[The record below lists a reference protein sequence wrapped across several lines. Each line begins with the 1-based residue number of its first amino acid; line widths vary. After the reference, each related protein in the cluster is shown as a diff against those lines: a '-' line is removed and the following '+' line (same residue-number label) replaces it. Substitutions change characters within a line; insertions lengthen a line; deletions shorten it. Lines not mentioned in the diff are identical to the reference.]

1 MESLTKNLVS
11 FETIA
16 ALTAR
21 AYGPELAPTS
31 QDAIK
36 ELGHGWFN
44 VAYRVTLANGD
55 RKVLKVAPAPDVE
68 VLTHEVG
75 AMATELA
82 AIDLIKA
89 HTTVPVASVEF
100 SDFSC
105 DLVDSP
111 YFFMDFIDGEDPGDY
126 GKEFPPGVLANI
138 MEHIGRLNF
147 ELNQMVGPGFGP
159 LRNPQF
165 DNWTSAFESMYEG
178 ILQDGERRSVELG
191 WPYQTFRDIFEQE
204 KHHLATVTVPQY
216 VELDMW
222 DKAVLFQDG
231 QPAAHIDH
239 ERALY
244 GDPLI
249 EAGFTA
255 IDFPHFGDASAFL
268 RGYGKPEL
276 TDNER
281 ARRKLYTLQLALV
294 MVIECTYR
302 GYVDPAHVDPVQANL
317 VEMMSRYGYTK

>member
-11 FETIA
+11 FDTIK
-16 ALTAR
+16 ALVAR
-21 AYGPELAPTS
+21 AYGQELAPTS
-31 QDAIK
+31 EDAIK

-55 RKVLKVAPAPDVE
+55 RKVLKVAPSPDVE
-68 VLTHEVG
+68 VLTHEIG
-75 AMATELA
+75 AMRTELA

-89 HTTVPVASVEF
+89 NTTVPVAHVDF

-105 DLVDSP
+105 ELVNAP
-111 YFFMDFIDGEDPGDY
+111 YFFMDYIDGQDPGDY
-126 GKEFPPGVLANI
+126 GNEFPPGALSNI
-138 MEHIGRLNF
+138 MEHIGKLNY

-159 LRNPQF
+159 LLDPKYP
-165 DNWTSAFESMYEG
+165 DWPTAYAAMFEQT
-178 ILQDGERRSVELG
+178 LQDGERRNVELG

-204 KHHLATVTVPQY
+204 KRYLADVTVPNY

-222 DKAVLFQDG
+222 DKALILKDG

-239 ERALY
+239 ERAFY
-244 GDPLI
+244 GDPMI

-255 IDFPHFGDASAFL
+255 LDFPNFGDIDAFM
-268 RGYGKPEL
+268 RGYGKTEV
-276 TDNER
+276 TDSER

-302 GYVDPAHVDPVQANL
+302 GYDDPAHVDPVQRNL
-317 VEMMSRYGYTK
+317 VDMMSRYGYTK